1 MVRWGSSRAAR
12 RRILLAESVAPT
24 DDASSKDAVPATR
37 EAILQA
43 LHSLLQTQPAPVLR
57 GDVLPERVPATG
69 LLTLD
74 WGARPG
80 GAG

>member
-1 MVRWGSSRAAR
+1 
-12 RRILLAESVAPT
+12 
-24 DDASSKDAVPATR
+24 VPATR